1 MVGAAIGMIVIDGY
15 DDGLLQMSMP
25 TNQALMVGVIGALAG
40 YNYDTVRIS
49 HSHLCLRGVTKIGL
63 GFGTYLLG

>member
-15 DDGLLQMSMP
+15 DDGLLQMSIP

-40 YNYDTVRIS
+40 YN
-49 HSHLCLRGVTKIGL
+49 
-63 GFGTYLLG
+63 

>member
-1 MVGAAIGMIVIDGY
+1 MRLVGGMVGAAIGMIVIDGY

-40 YNYDTVRIS
+40 YNYDTVRD
-49 HSHLCLRGVTKIGL
+49 VAVAYT
-63 GFGTYLLG
+63 GFRQI